1 MWRDPQKC
9 SPLPPRRSFLTLP
22 PLISPPTHPCVTT
35 DPNECLRRVLAK
47 ALEVDGVR
55 RGLHEALKALAKGS
69 RDAQG
74 NVPIGGARLAILAK
88 SATEKEE
95 GKQIQKLVKA
105 LAIEKNCILVEI
117 DQAEKLG
124 EWCVAFLSLF
134 SFSPLLPLCI
144 SHPSPF
150 HVCAH
155 PSSPPSPLSH
165 TFKLFRCG
173 LCKIDKDGKPRKVV
187 PTSCAV
193 ITDYGE
199 ETREL
204 KILLDS
210 FGK

>member
-1 MWRDPQKC
+1 MERPTEVF
-9 SPLPPRRSFLTLP
+9 PIPPRRSFFTLP
-22 PLISPPTHPCVTT
+22 PHFPPLTPSLLLT

-124 EWCVAFLSLF
+124 EW
-134 SFSPLLPLCI
+134 
-144 SHPSPF
+144 
-150 HVCAH
+150 
-155 PSSPPSPLSH
+155 
-165 TFKLFRCG
+165 
-173 LCKIDKDGKPRKVV
+173 
-187 PTSCAV
+187 
-193 ITDYGE
+193 
-199 ETREL
+199 
-204 KILLDS
+204 
-210 FGK
+210 